1 MLTERV
7 PLSMKVGYGLGDLGL
22 NLMFQTETSSFG
34 RKAMRNIFNIIADV
48 CAIANCRSENRR
60 TEHIGL

>member
-1 MLTERV
+1 MQ
-7 PLSMKVGYGLGDLGL
+7 VGYGLGDLGL

-48 CAIANCRSENRR
+48 CAIANCCSKNRC